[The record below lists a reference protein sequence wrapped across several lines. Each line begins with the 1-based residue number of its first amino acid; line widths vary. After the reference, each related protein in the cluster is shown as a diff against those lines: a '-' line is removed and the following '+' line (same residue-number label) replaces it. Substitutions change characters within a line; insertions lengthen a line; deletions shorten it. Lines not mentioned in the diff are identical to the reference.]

1 MIMNLQKTNINK
13 LNTIEDISDEIL
25 EEVVEVETH
34 LHSNER
40 WFEKAATPNG
50 EIHVA
55 DRIGTVGGNGAFQI
69 DAGNNTW
76 GTWKIVL
83 GSSDTPADSGKTKF
97 DVHRIEISGAERNA
111 IYFVQMAA
119 GETGAAALAVGNVTE
134 FVIKPLS
141 NQIDSGPIMVQSK
154 RAESGTKIWAR
165 CMCPGQDTAT
175 LDFFPGIHEYDE

>member
-1 MIMNLQKTNINK
+1 MSLQKTQV
-13 LNTIEDISDEIL
+13 TIISEIL
-25 EEVVEVETH
+25 EEVIEIETH

-40 WFEKAATPNG
+40 WFEKAAIPDG

-69 DAGNNTW
+69 DAGNNAW
-76 GTWKIVL
+76 GAWIQVL
-83 GSSDTPADSGKTKF
+83 GSSDTPADLGKVKF
-97 DVHRIEISGAERNA
+97 DVHRLEISAAERNA
-111 IYFVQMAA
+111 IYFIQMAA
-119 GETGAAALAVGNVTE
+119 GETGAAALAAGNVTE

-154 RAESGTKIWAR
+154 RTEAGTKIWVR
-165 CMCPGQDTAT
+165 CMCPGQDTGT

>member
-1 MIMNLQKTNINK
+1 MSLQKTQV
-13 LNTIEDISDEIL
+13 TIISEIL
-25 EEVVEVETH
+25 EEVIEIETH

-40 WFEKAATPNG
+40 WFEKAAIPNG

-76 GTWKIVL
+76 GSWVQIL
-83 GSSDTPADSGKTKF
+83 GSEDTPADTGKIKF
-97 DVHRIEISGAERNA
+97 DVHRIEISSAERNA

-119 GETGAAALAVGNVTE
+119 GETGAIALTAGNVTE

-141 NQIDSGPIMVQSK
+141 NLHITDKLS
-154 RAESGTKIWAR
+154 
-165 CMCPGQDTAT
+165 
-175 LDFFPGIHEYDE
+175 